1 MNVILRFEQPV
12 HRFRHFR
19 VLIEELL
26 RASASQQHAKS
37 SLEFTDHSKIRG
49 L

>member
-12 HRFRHFR
+12 HRFRQFR
-19 VLIEELL
+19 VLIEERL
-26 RASASQQHAKS
+26 RASALQQHAKS
-37 SLEFTDHSKIRG
+37 SLEFAEHSKIRR